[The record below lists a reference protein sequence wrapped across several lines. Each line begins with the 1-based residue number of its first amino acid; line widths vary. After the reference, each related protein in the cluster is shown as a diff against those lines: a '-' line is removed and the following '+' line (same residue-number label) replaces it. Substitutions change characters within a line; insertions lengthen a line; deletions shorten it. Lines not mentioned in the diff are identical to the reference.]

1 MIRPPKLYRW
11 LYSDAIFRGPES
23 EKTVYLTFDDGPNP
37 EATPFVLDVL
47 RSHGI
52 KATFFLLGN
61 NVLKYSGIAA
71 RIKEEGHLIANHGMN
86 HLNGWQARNEDYTKD
101 VMDGKALMES
111 ELFRPPYGKL
121 GPMQYRLLRKTEK
134 IVFWDVISGDFDQN
148 IDGNQVLDNVVNNA
162 RNGSIIVM
170 HDSKRAFANLK
181 ASLNETILQLSEK
194 GYCFGTLN
202 TLLDSKI
209 D

>member
-37 EATPFVLDVL
+37 EATSFVLDVL
-47 RSHGI
+47 TSNGI
-52 KATFFLLGN
+52 KATFFLLGK
-61 NVLKYSGIAA
+61 NVLKYPEIAA
-71 RIKEEGHLIANHGMN
+71 RIKEEGHVIANHGMN
-86 HLNGWQARNEDYTKD
+86 HLNGWQARNEDYMKD
-101 VMDGKALMES
+101 VMEGKALMSS

-121 GPMQYRLLRKTEK
+121 GPNQYRLLRNTEK

-148 IDGNQVLDNVVNNA
+148 IDAGKVLDNVVSNA

-181 ASLNETILQLSEK
+181 ASLNETIKQLSEK
-194 GYCFGTLN
+194 GYAFGTLN

>member
-1 MIRPPKLYRW
+1 
-11 LYSDAIFRGPES
+11 
-23 EKTVYLTFDDGPNP
+23 
-37 EATPFVLDVL
+37 
-47 RSHGI
+47 
-52 KATFFLLGN
+52 
-61 NVLKYSGIAA
+61 
-71 RIKEEGHLIANHGMN
+71 
-86 HLNGWQARNEDYTKD
+86 
-101 VMDGKALMES
+101 
-111 ELFRPPYGKL
+111 
-121 GPMQYRLLRKTEK
+121 MQYRLLRKTEK